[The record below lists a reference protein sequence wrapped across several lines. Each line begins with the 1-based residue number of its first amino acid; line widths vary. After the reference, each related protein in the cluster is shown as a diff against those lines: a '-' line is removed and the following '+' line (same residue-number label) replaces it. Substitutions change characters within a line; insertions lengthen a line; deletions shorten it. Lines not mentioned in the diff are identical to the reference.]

1 MREITC
7 QGVLFDTLARVRSL
21 MEKTSTKT
29 GLSTTVRV
37 IEKTY
42 ETGREASEVLKN
54 NMPIQFDD
62 IPPKWNYRVVPQPNP
77 AKILVQLIRPS

>member
-7 QGVLFDTLARVRSL
+7 QGVLFDTLATVPSL

-29 GLSTTVRV
+29 GLSARVRV

-42 ETGREASEVLKN
+42 ETGREASKVFRN

-62 IPPKWNYRVVPQPNP
+62 IPPKWNY
-77 AKILVQLIRPS
+77 